1 MTARRSYH
9 ISYKRT
15 DVLYQQAFQSSDV
28 LDSPSLFAT
37 LLCHLVRHQW
47 SVTKLAIVWI
57 DCAKSLHRWISID
70 DGHKSGALV
79 KELQVQTILVKLKA
93 KRCFLG
99 HVPRIVWDYLVLR
112 TKSPMFAPQWHTG
125 GGGFILSYPMNSEKQ
140 GVRTEIL
147 HQFRFN
153 ELSRGCS

>member
-15 DVLYQQAFQSSDV
+15 DVLYQQAFQSPDV

-70 DGHKSGALV
+70 AGHKSGAWV

-93 KRCFLG
+93 KRCIWFIFL
-99 HVPRIVWDYLVLR
+99 
-112 TKSPMFAPQWHTG
+112 
-125 GGGFILSYPMNSEKQ
+125 E
-140 GVRTEIL
+140 L
-147 HQFRFN
+147 HETIWF
-153 ELSRGCS
+153 

>member
-57 DCAKSLHRWISID
+57 DCAKSLHRWISIEV
-70 DGHKSGALV
+70 GNKSGAV
-79 KELQVQTILVKLKA
+79 VRAVSANNFGQIECKKMYSVY
-93 KRCFLG
+93 G
-99 HVPRIVWDYLVLR
+99 PRIAWDYLVLR
-112 TKSPMFAPQWHTG
+112 TKSPMFAPKWHTG

-140 GVRTEIL
+140 GVWTEIL